1 MQFTVDTRNAT
12 AFELNALAE
21 FVQKLA
27 PVAPTEAPGWDVKRS
42 ASGAVIASGPGAL
55 PVAVAE
61 LLTPNA
67 PVADPVLTPALGNA
81 IPDRH
86 INVEVH
92 LPEGYGAVVTEGNG
106 ASGAPALP
114 TAAGPVPEVPPAP
127 GSMSAAAAPVSST
140 PTDVPAVPTSGPA
153 AGASTNAAA
162 VSDKKLD
169 KAGTP
174 WDARIHTSNQAV
186 IGDGT
191 WRKKPGVDPALYA
204 QVMAELTASAAQAS
218 TTTPSTVPPVPETA
232 TLPEAP
238 ALLTGNDVLK
248 RAMEIQMADAAKSA
262 PLFQAIQGAGIVGG
276 PMGLPGTTDPALLQA
291 ALDAINAV
299 GAQ

>member
-1 MQFTVDTRNAT
+1 MQLTVDTRNAT

-27 PVAPTEAPGWDVKRS
+27 SVAPERIFALASLGEAPLTAAERPGSVNTDS
-42 ASGAVIASGPGAL
+42 AVAQASTEQHLQSIEAGNAPAL
-55 PVAVAE
+55 PA
-61 LLTPNA
+61 
-67 PVADPVLTPALGNA
+67 G
-81 IPDRH
+81 
-86 INVEVH
+86 
-92 LPEGYGAVVTEGNG
+92 
-106 ASGAPALP
+106 GAPALP
-114 TAAGPVPEVPPAP
+114 TAAGPAPEVPPAP
-127 GSMSAAAAPVSST
+127 GGMSGAAAPAST
-140 PTDVPAVPTSGPA
+140 APTDVPAVPTSGPA

-204 QVMAELTASAAQAS
+204 QVMAELTAASASAAQAI
-218 TTTPSTVPPVPETA
+218 TTTPSTVPPVPET
-232 TLPEAP
+232 AP

>member
-1 MQFTVDTRNAT
+1 MQFTADTRNAT

-27 PVAPTEAPGWDVKRS
+27 SVAPEKFAEGWTVQRAPSGAMVASGSAPLTLVPGAFEQAEQLTAEAPMGN
-42 ASGAVIASGPGAL
+42 APAL
-55 PVAVAE
+55 P
-61 LLTPNA
+61 
-67 PVADPVLTPALGNA
+67 
-81 IPDRH
+81 
-86 INVEVH
+86 
-92 LPEGYGAVVTEGNG
+92 
-106 ASGAPALP
+106 ASGAPELP
-114 TAAGPVPEVPPAP
+114 VTAGPVPEVPPAP
-127 GSMSAAAAPVSST
+127 GGMSAAAAPVSST

-204 QVMAELTASAAQAS
+204 QVMAELTAAPASAPAA
-218 TTTPSTVPPVPETA
+218 VPPVPEAA
-232 TLPEAP
+232 TLPDAP

-276 PMGLPGTTDPALLQA
+276 PMGLPGTTDPVLLQA

>member
-127 GSMSAAAAPVSST
+127 GGMSAAAAPGSST
-140 PTDVPAVPTSGPA
+140 PTVVPVVPTSAPA

-162 VSDKKLD
+162 ASDKKLD

-204 QVMAELTASAAQAS
+204 QVMAELAAA
-218 TTTPSTVPPVPETA
+218 PATVPPVPETA
-232 TLPEAP
+232 TLPDAP

>member
-1 MQFTVDTRNAT
+1 MQFTADTRNAT

-27 PVAPTEAPGWDVKRS
+27 SVAPEKFAEGWTVQRAPSGAMVASGSAPLTLVPGAFEQASTEQHLQSIEAGNAPTIGQVQHQALIDSAVPAVGAPG
-42 ASGAVIASGPGAL
+42 
-55 PVAVAE
+55 
-61 LLTPNA
+61 
-67 PVADPVLTPALGNA
+67 
-81 IPDRH
+81 
-86 INVEVH
+86 
-92 LPEGYGAVVTEGNG
+92 
-106 ASGAPALP
+106 LP

-127 GSMSAAAAPVSST
+127 GSMSGAAAPVSST

-162 VSDKKLD
+162 ASDKKLD

-204 QVMAELTASAAQAS
+204 QVMAELTAAPASAAQ
-218 TTTPSTVPPVPETA
+218 PPVPETA
-232 TLPEAP
+232 TLPDAP